1 MTSKNL
7 PKHHSGIYR
16 FMIGS
21 VSFIIS
27 IIVVVLVVGYTF
39 GVYYFKEHFY
49 PNVTINGVTVG
60 NLGAAEADDATLEIF
75 PSYLLTV
82 HLREAEFKISGADI
96 GFRWSFQPGAQQF
109 LSNQNSLLWFK
120 EIFQS
125 FAYEVTA
132 SSSFS
137 ETLLAS
143 CVNERLS
150 YYQENHDRVPA
161 SVEMT
166 SDNRMKYVPGHT
178 ATNRNDE
185 ESLRLILA
193 AVNAGMKSVDL
204 RNSTAYTEKMGA
216 VHDDSLRLLAQD
228 WNSVGTN
235 TFRYRLGSEIFTY
248 DVDALYRNMR
258 LTDDRRIQ
266 VKAQFVVDE
275 LKRWLKMDDT
285 YVVSE
290 YGAVVPSVFRQSFMN
305 RYLSEAVPKLVQDMQ
320 QRYTDGI
327 ILSPT
332 TSAGFLSD
340 WYFRF
345 DIASGTILL
354 MHDDQIVGSY
364 AAQLTGYTNW
374 NEYDS
379 CIVSVT
385 RPANKALVL
394 SCGLV
399 MGLADDNPD
408 IIVSDMKSLMD
419 MYREHDIRFMTVI
432 GPGESDYDAWY
443 NPIDLTYKDVPF
455 NLDIEWITLDKLV
468 RETGN

>member
-1 MTSKNL
+1 MAAKNL
-7 PKHHSGIYR
+7 PKHHKGVYR
-16 FMIGS
+16 FAIGS

-49 PNVTINGVTVG
+49 PNVTVNDVAVG
-60 NLGAAEADDATLEIF
+60 NMVAADADAAVLETF

-82 HLREAEFKISGADI
+82 HLREADFKISGTDI
-96 GFRWSFQPGAQQF
+96 GFRWGFQPDAQQF
-109 LSNQNSLLWFK
+109 LNNQNSLLWFMDM
-120 EIFQS
+120 FQPVN
-125 FAYEVTA
+125 YEVKA

-137 ETLLAS
+137 EALLSS
-143 CVNERLS
+143 CANERLS
-150 YYQENHDRVPA
+150 YYQEDHDRVSA

-166 SDNRMKYVPGHT
+166 SDNRMKYVPGTT

-185 ESLRLILA
+185 ESVKLILA
-193 AVNAGMKSVDL
+193 AVKAGMKSVDL

-235 TFRYRLGSEIFTY
+235 TLKYHLGSETFTY
-248 DVDALYRNMR
+248 DVNKLYQNMR
-258 LTDDRRIQ
+258 LTEDNRIE
-266 VKAQFVVDE
+266 VKTQFIVDE

-285 YVVSE
+285 YMVSE
-290 YGAVVPSVFRQSFMN
+290 YGAIVPNVFRQSFIN
-305 RYLSEAVPKLVQDMQ
+305 RYLSEAVPKLVQDMK
-320 QRYTDGI
+320 QRYTDGTL
-327 ILSPT
+327 LSPT

-354 MHDDQIVGSY
+354 MHDDQIVESY
-364 AAQLTGYTNW
+364 AVQLTGYTNW

-385 RPANKALVL
+385 RPANKALAL

-408 IIVSDMKSLMD
+408 ILVSDMKSLMD

-455 NLDIEWITLDKLV
+455 SLDTEWVTLDKLV
-468 RETGN
+468 RN